1 MLIEKCFGLLK
12 RRFPALRHGIRLKK
26 PEDICILITS
36 ALVLH
41 NMLIEMNDVQLDED
55 DDTDALDISYLNHFI
70 PISYL
75 NLFIPHTAYN
85 DAQRFRRNLIND
97 FFA

>member
-55 DDTDALDISYLNHFI
+55 DDTDALDERRYDINNEVVHDD
-70 PISYL
+70 
-75 NLFIPHTAYN
+75 N
-85 DAQRFRRNLIND
+85 DVQRFRRNIINN

>member
-26 PEDICILITS
+26 AEDICILITS

-55 DDTDALDISYLNHFI
+55 DDTDALDERRYDINNEVVHDD
-70 PISYL
+70 
-75 NLFIPHTAYN
+75 N
-85 DAQRFRRNLIND
+85 DVQRFRRNIINN